1 MTIADWF
8 LTVSG
13 VVLATLIA
21 YVGRAMANMP
31 REYVPRPQV
40 DQRFAELES
49 RLHDDM
55 RDQENRVEKRF
66 DSIDSKLDK
75 IMDKL
80 DDKADKRE
88 T

>member
-1 MTIADWF
+1 MTLVDVF
-8 LTVSG
+8 FTVSG

-21 YVGRAMANMP
+21 YVGKVVSTLP

-40 DQRFAELES
+40 DARFKDLES
-49 RLHDDM
+49 RIHNDM
-55 RDQENRVEKRF
+55 RDQESRVEKRF
-66 DSIDSKLDK
+66 DAIDSKLDK

-80 DDKADKRE
+80 DDKADKRA

>member
-1 MTIADWF
+1 MTISDWL

-21 YVGRAMANMP
+21 YVGRVVTNLP

-40 DQRFAELES
+40 DQRFSELES

-55 RDQENRVEKRF
+55 RDQESRVDKRF
-66 DSIDSKLDK
+66 DAIDSKLDK

-80 DDKADKRE
+80 DDKADKR
-88 T
+88 TN